1 MCAFML
7 LRRRLAVVVAVAVA
21 FRVCASIRAR
31 SNALDYIV

>member
-7 LRRRLAVVVAVAVA
+7 LRRRLAVVVAVA
-21 FRVCASIRAR
+21 FRVCASTRAR